1 MGRFSY
7 LPGSLWGNL
16 WNFEFGLTKNRSRGK
31 SGSTSKIQP
40 WRFQCVLDCDV
51 KLLVRLQ
58 TSKTHEKS
66 MEKCQLRRPMVLEFD
81 AVLHSNKISI
91 PQLLPNGMFLK
102 PLKRSRGMRIPDFL
116 QMFPVPADCRCK
128 IPKLTPFSVMNV
140 LKTPQFLTTCVTRS
154 KKKCHDMRG
163 PISQVMPF
171 VLHVIHWSSTLET
184 WVPAMYQDEFTD
196 WIHLEQLKKAWG
208 FIETF
213 SPGLNLMQTTTSWS
227 PVLHVD
233 VCWCLDDSLMILF
246 ELSSIMYESYRSI
259 PLDMRG
265 HTRTLRL
272 CLQNSTPITLFVE
285 DIAGIPGMLAAWC
298 VNHLLRRWQPEAN
311 EAGVVSHDLVQPQ
324 AVWKA
329 QGLL

>member
-1 MGRFSY
+1 MS
-7 LPGSLWGNL
+7 W
-16 WNFEFGLTKNRSRGK
+16 
-31 SGSTSKIQP
+31 
-40 WRFQCVLDCDV
+40 
-51 KLLVRLQ
+51 
-58 TSKTHEKS
+58 HE
-66 MEKCQLRRPMVLEFD
+66 
-81 AVLHSNKISI
+81 
-91 PQLLPNGMFLK
+91 
-102 PLKRSRGMRIPDFL
+102 
-116 QMFPVPADCRCK
+116 
-128 IPKLTPFSVMNV
+128 
-140 LKTPQFLTTCVTRS
+140 
-154 KKKCHDMRG
+154 G

-196 WIHLEQLKKAWG
+196 WILLEQLKK
-208 FIETF
+208 
-213 SPGLNLMQTTTSWS
+213 PGASLRHFARSEFDADYDLMV

-298 VNHLLRRWQPEAN
+298 VNHLHRRWQPEAN

-324 AVWKA
+324 AVWKPRA
-329 QGLL
+329 CYNKMQYIYRTRRLFPLFFLFTPICGRFPFWLIFFRWVETTNYRIHLHQVR